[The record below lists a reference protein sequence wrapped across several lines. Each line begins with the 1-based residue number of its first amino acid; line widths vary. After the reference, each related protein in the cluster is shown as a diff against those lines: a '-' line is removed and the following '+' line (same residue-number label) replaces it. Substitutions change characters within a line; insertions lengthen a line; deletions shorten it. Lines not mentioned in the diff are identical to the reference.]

1 MSARPSFIRRRNR
14 NGAGLPR
21 RRVEPEGSADRSY
34 ATATGWLTSMGTPT
48 IEPHSV
54 HEPS

>member
-1 MSARPSFIRRRNR
+1 MREVPGLDDPVAPGQSMLRRP
-14 NGAGLPR
+14 LPGPA
-21 RRVEPEGSADRSY
+21 VHSSGPAAYRSI
-34 ATATGWLTSMGTPT
+34 GTPT

>member
-1 MSARPSFIRRRNR
+1 MREIPALDEPCRAGPIDAAAPGIP
-14 NGAGLPR
+14 GAA
-21 RRVEPEGSADRSY
+21 VRSSGPAAY
-34 ATATGWLTSMGTPT
+34 RSIGTPT